1 MSGPTIDGPR
11 ADATA
16 VGVSWE
22 VPAALDGERVDRTVA
37 LLTGVTRSLAAD
49 MISAGRVSVGRG
61 APIRSG
67 SRRVRRGERL
77 RIDQA
82 PAGDGDPEPGH
93 LADPTVT
100 VPVVHDDDDVIVV
113 DKPAGMVVHPGAGHA
128 RGTLIQG
135 LVAAYP
141 DLAVLVSGAAG
152 DDALRPGIV
161 HRLDRG
167 TSGLLVV
174 ARNAQARTSLVSQLA
189 ARTVERRYRALVTG
203 TAAADE
209 GLIDAPLGRSSADP
223 TSRAVRAD
231 GRDARTTYSV
241 LRRLESPFA
250 ATVVQCRLETGR
262 THQIRV
268 HLAAIGHPLIGDRRY
283 GGVTVGGDHD
293 GRPWLH
299 AETLGFDHPTT
310 GDRLTF
316 HAPLPTDLVEILAH
330 FDTEHVVS
338 REERHPPAPPV

>member
-1 MSGPTIDGPR
+1 MSGSTIDDPGG
-11 ADATA
+11 DAGD

-49 MISAGRVSVGRG
+49 MVSAGRVSVGRG
-61 APIRSG
+61 VPIRSG
-67 SRRVRRGERL
+67 SRRVRQGERL
-77 RIDQA
+77 RIDQV

-100 VPVVHDDDDVIVV
+100 VPVVHVDDDVIVV

-141 DLAVLVSGAAG
+141 DLAAQVSGARG
-152 DDALRPGIV
+152 DDALRPGVV

-174 ARNAQARTSLVSQLA
+174 ARNEQARTSLVSQLA

-203 TAAADE
+203 TVAADE
-209 GLIDAPLGRSSADP
+209 GLIDAPLGRSGTDP

-231 GRDARTTYSV
+231 GRVARTSYSV
-241 LRRLESPFA
+241 LRRLGSPFA
-250 ATVVQCRLETGR
+250 ATLLQCRLQTGR

-283 GGVTVGGDHD
+283 GGVTVGADHD

-299 AETLGFDHPTT
+299 AETLAFDHPAT
-310 GDRLTF
+310 GDRLTY
-316 HAPLPTDLVEILAH
+316 HAPLPDDLVDVLAR
-330 FDTEHVVS
+330 FDPDLVVG
-338 REERHPPAPPV
+338 REE